1 MHNSWSNLPAKD
13 IDLFVLVQLQ
23 IRSAFQNQSQGW
35 DPEVSDIRVN
45 TEPSTGLLTPNSYY
59 LGILSASLSLRFVL
73 KTQRLHGTINMINM
87 ELTYS
92 MIFELL

>member
-1 MHNSWSNLPAKD
+1 MHNSRSNLPAKD

-23 IRSAFQNQSQGW
+23 IRSAFQNQSQGS

-45 TEPSTGLLTPNSYY
+45 TETSTGLLTQNSYY

-87 ELTYS
+87 ELIYS
-92 MIFELL
+92 IFELL